1 MFPICITTLLT
12 EEVYKRFSWAILIR
26 RKGFVLYIIIL
37 IIGLFTYVMLGP
49 LEEKIISIILAPPI
63 CASMYYFW
71 HELSDKES
79 LSKKSFISEH
89 GGHSDI

>member
-1 MFPICITTLLT
+1 MFPIRITTLMT

-49 LEEKIISIILAPPI
+49 LEEKIISIILAPP
-63 CASMYYFW
+63 YLRLHVLFW
-71 HELSDKES
+71 HELSD
-79 LSKKSFISEH
+79 
-89 GGHSDI
+89 